1 MILHLKSHLIH
12 SRNSSKA
19 CLVASCCIL
28 RFASPIPSS
37 WKDDMKSSGFDQFS
51 SKAKD
56 YRMSVH
62 ASSIKWPDG
71 ERLNE
76 NYVHFSTADLD
87 YGQRYDAL
95 WNLQNM
101 TLNSEIEHLDRCTWK
116 LDIELLL
123 IGVCGTLILPFG
135 GSSRYVM
142 ILLRKGKNPIFFM
155 TTLLARSLRSP
166 LLNVIILKIGGL

>member
-101 TLNSEIEHLDRCTWK
+101 TLNSSNLNSWEEWWRSCCVKGRPIHHFFGLNWYSNITINWRNTTPPVKNHSGSK
-116 LDIELLL
+116 LPKN
-123 IGVCGTLILPFG
+123 VPF
-135 GSSRYVM
+135 
-142 ILLRKGKNPIFFM
+142 
-155 TTLLARSLRSP
+155 
-166 LLNVIILKIGGL
+166 LNRI